1 MELKTLHTFVTVV
14 QEGSIS
20 AAARQLHMTQPPLS
34 AHIAQLEAEMHTC
47 LFQRGGRHIRLTPAG
62 EELYR
67 RAVPILEMARLA
79 KEEVS
84 RYGEGVED
92 TIHMGV
98 VSSVAG
104 LVGWLP
110 AYCQAHPKVR
120 FELFEG
126 NTYHL
131 LQQIRAGVLQLAI
144 VRTPFAPGELET
156 VPLLEE
162 SLVAV
167 GKENWFRDEN
177 GYLPETIS
185 LAELANKPLI
195 VYRRWEGVLS
205 RIFERKGLRLNTF
218 CCNDDARTTLTWAAQ
233 GPVWVFCPVPWS
245 AIGMR
250 KTILKWCFSLWPK
263 KPCTAVSSWCIER
276 KRNCPRRRALCCKR
290 PKPGTGKKGR
300 SFYKSP

>member
-177 GYLPETIS
+177 GHLPETIS

-218 CCNDDARTTLTWAAQ
+218 CCNDDARTTLTWAAS
-233 GPVWVFCPVPWS
+233 GAGVGILPRSMVRHWNEKNDFEMVFLPVAEEAMHSRIELVY
-245 AIGMR
+245 R
-250 KTILKWCFSLWPK
+250 KKEELSQ
-263 KPCTAVSSWCIER
+263 AA
-276 KRNCPRRRALCCKR
+276 RALLQTAEAWYR
-290 PKPGTGKKGR
+290 EKGEELL
-300 SFYKSP
+300 

>member
-218 CCNDDARTTLTWAAQ
+218 CCNDDARTTLTWAVSGA
-233 GPVWVFCPVPWS
+233 GVGILPRSMVRHWNEKNDFEMVFLPVAEEAMHSRIELVY
-245 AIGMR
+245 R
-250 KTILKWCFSLWPK
+250 KKEELSQ
-263 KPCTAVSSWCIER
+263 AA
-276 KRNCPRRRALCCKR
+276 RALLQTAEAWYR
-290 PKPGTGKKGR
+290 EKGEELL
-300 SFYKSP
+300 

>member
-177 GYLPETIS
+177 GYLPETVS

-218 CCNDDARTTLTWAAQ
+218 CCNDDARTTLTWAVS
-233 GPVWVFCPVPWS
+233 GVGVGILPRSMVRHWNEKNDFEMVFLPVAEEAMHSRIELVY
-245 AIGMR
+245 R
-250 KTILKWCFSLWPK
+250 KKEELSQ
-263 KPCTAVSSWCIER
+263 AA
-276 KRNCPRRRALCCKR
+276 RALLQTAEAWYR
-290 PKPGTGKKGR
+290 EKGEELL
-300 SFYKSP
+300 

>member
-1 MELKTLHTFVTVV
+1 MELKTLYTFVTVV

-47 LFQRGGRHIRLTPAG
+47 LFQRGGRHIRLTSAG

-177 GYLPETIS
+177 GYLPETVS

-218 CCNDDARTTLTWAAQ
+218 CCNDDARTTLTWAVS
-233 GPVWVFCPVPWS
+233 GVGVGILPRSMVRHWNEKNDFEMVFLPVAEEAMHSRIELVY
-245 AIGMR
+245 R
-250 KTILKWCFSLWPK
+250 KKEELSQ
-263 KPCTAVSSWCIER
+263 AA
-276 KRNCPRRRALCCKR
+276 RALLQTAEAWYR
-290 PKPGTGKKGR
+290 EKGEELL
-300 SFYKSP
+300 

>member
-218 CCNDDARTTLTWAAQ
+218 CCNDDARTTLTWAVS
-233 GPVWVFCPVPWS
+233 GVGVGILPRSMVRHWNEKNDFEMVFLPVAEEAMHSRIELVY
-245 AIGMR
+245 R
-250 KTILKWCFSLWPK
+250 KKEELSQ
-263 KPCTAVSSWCIER
+263 AA
-276 KRNCPRRRALCCKR
+276 RALLQTAEAWYR
-290 PKPGTGKKGR
+290 EKGEELL
-300 SFYKSP
+300 

>member
-34 AHIAQLEAEMHTC
+34 AHIAQLETEMHTC

-110 AYCQAHPKVR
+110 AYCQAHPKVH

-177 GYLPETIS
+177 GYLPETVS

-218 CCNDDARTTLTWAAQ
+218 CCNDDARTTLTWAVS
-233 GPVWVFCPVPWS
+233 GVGVGILPRSMVRHWNEKNDFEMVFLPVAEEAMHSRIELVY
-245 AIGMR
+245 R
-250 KTILKWCFSLWPK
+250 KKEELSQ
-263 KPCTAVSSWCIER
+263 AA
-276 KRNCPRRRALCCKR
+276 RALLQTAEVWYR
-290 PKPGTGKKGR
+290 EKGEELL
-300 SFYKSP
+300 

>member
-167 GKENWFRDEN
+167 GKENWFRNEN

-218 CCNDDARTTLTWAAQ
+218 CCNDDARTTLTWAVS
-233 GPVWVFCPVPWS
+233 GVGVGILPRSMVRHWNEKNDFEMVFLPVAEEAMHSRIELVY
-245 AIGMR
+245 R
-250 KTILKWCFSLWPK
+250 KKEELSQ
-263 KPCTAVSSWCIER
+263 AA
-276 KRNCPRRRALCCKR
+276 RALLQTAEAWYR
-290 PKPGTGKKGR
+290 EKGEELL
-300 SFYKSP
+300 